1 MDGYDHHVHGAAMEP
16 GHIDREDY
24 CRGGRPYSDRAGRNG
39 ARSYRPGGQEQR
51 YTLCVAYP
59 APQWSPVIS
68 TGRTCWIGSS
78 DVSPSSWPQWSPV
91 ISTGR
96 TRSAVRVVLVVRHAA
111 MEPGHIDREDRR
123 PRATSRGTRT
133 RRNGARSYRPG
144 GLPHSA
150 PTRPS
155 ATRRN
160 GARSYRPGGLGVNG
174 HTVEGVGVAAME
186 PGHIDREDWCGRC
199 SDRRNGRRR
208 NGARSYRPG
217 GSDRTPLDGPRA
229 MRAVAGI
236 C

>member
-1 MDGYDHHVHGAAMEP
+1 MEPGHIDREDRGASECAYALSVRRNGARSYRPGGPASREAVDHGVEVPQWSPVISTGRTWPMDGYDHHVHGAAMEP

-24 CRGGRPYSDRAGRNG
+24 YRGGRPYSDRAGRNG

-91 ISTGR
+91 ILTGR

-144 GLPHSA
+144 GLTCS
-150 PTRPS
+150 
-155 ATRRN
+155 
-160 GARSYRPGGLGVNG
+160 RSGL
-174 HTVEGVGVAAME
+174 
-186 PGHIDREDWCGRC
+186 
-199 SDRRNGRRR
+199 
-208 NGARSYRPG
+208 
-217 GSDRTPLDGPRA
+217 
-229 MRAVAGI
+229 
-236 C
+236 